1 MWKKLLLLMIAFIG
15 IITMTNAYHDAR
27 MNAATSW
34 LSLNTL
40 SVGDKVVVG
49 NYGGKEVIWDIGA
62 IGSGDYTLMMSTGL
76 GNYPMCSDTTES
88 AGYSSSSGKS
98 YCNFMTTN
106 PSYTNSPIYDA
117 TNDFQSAFSSF
128 EKQKLTSTSFSAGSF
143 PYAFVPRGSDFKDY
157 LNISNILAEA
167 AYQPDDC
174 YWLADYGRSSDD
186 PFDPS
191 KNKHNL
197 IVYGKSLTSPLTMK
211 TRYPYDDVNAAKVDG
226 LRLVAGVNTLGNANA
241 GMVRLFALLKKDLIS
256 FSLPSG
262 LSGKRDDITTIRKTR
277 ANDMSEAN
285 SLKVRF
291 LDSDNGL
298 VTFQSI
304 VNEKDPNQIVTEVAS
319 GDKVKF
325 NFQATSAKN
334 NQYISAIFHNLKD
347 NKRYYQKLTLASSS
361 SYVFDTGGLPTGKY
375 EFALVNETIEGSSQR
390 ITTASPFSS
399 IQSLEIVEPHKLT
412 YTKQPEAGAT

>member
-1 MWKKLLLLMIAFIG
+1 MRKKLLLLMLAFIG

-76 GNYPMCSDTTES
+76 GIYPMCSDTTES
-88 AGYSSSSGKS
+88 AGFDSSLGKS

-128 EKQKLTSTSFSAGSF
+128 EKKKLTSTSFSAGSF

-157 LNISNILAEA
+157 LNIQNILAEA

-186 PFDPS
+186 LFDPS
-191 KNKHNL
+191 KNKYNL
-197 IVYGKSLTSPLTMK
+197 IVYGKMLTSSLTMK
-211 TRYPYDDVNAAKVDG
+211 TRYPHDDVNAVKVDLEDDG
-226 LRLVAGVNTLGNANA
+226 RVIIYHYDQAIIDRTKQRIQDLVREVE
-241 GMVRLFALLKKDLIS
+241 KDKIYT
-256 FSLPSG
+256 
-262 LSGKRDDITTIRKTR
+262 GKVV
-277 ANDMSEAN
+277 
-285 SLKVRF
+285 KVEDF
-291 LDSDNGL
+291 GCFVELWPGCEGL
-298 VTFQSI
+298 VHVSHLSKER
-304 VNEKDPNQIVTEVAS
+304 VEKAS
-319 GDKVKF
+319 DVVKVGD
-325 NFQATSAKN
+325 
-334 NQYISAIFHNLKD
+334 
-347 NKRYYQKLTLASSS
+347 
-361 SYVFDTGGLPTGKY
+361 
-375 EFALVNETIEGSSQR
+375 
-390 ITTASPFSS
+390 
-399 IQSLEIVEPHKLT
+399 EIVVKSLGFDKKGRLNLSRKEVMK
-412 YTKQPEAGAT
+412 